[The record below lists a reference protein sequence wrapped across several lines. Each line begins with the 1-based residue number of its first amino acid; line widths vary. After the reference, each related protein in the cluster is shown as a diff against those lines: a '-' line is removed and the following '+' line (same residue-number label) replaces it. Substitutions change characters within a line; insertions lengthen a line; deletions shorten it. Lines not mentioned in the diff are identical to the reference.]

1 MLSDFQTRCHIPR
14 PFRVLGQELR
24 PFTLGHACTLESLGL
39 RSVDEAGAL
48 FMAVLVCTLPPGDF
62 QRLMGTRR
70 LALRVGLWTT
80 SIRAQLAWTRITRG
94 APAAFAIVVRALALF
109 RQYCEHHSAC
119 PEFRQLAEESRG
131 ERSAPRGAPFLE
143 HVRVVLQSKLGYSP
157 AEAIALPLG
166 RALFD
171 YFTYWEV
178 EGRIELLDDE
188 AEKEVNALSEQA
200 EALDHELTI
209 AKAHLIHA
217 ESVWLA
223 SRDRDDAKKLEE
235 AGDAYKELVAIRAA
249 DAANTALE
257 ALHDKRAAAAAAT
270 EPPPQEVAA

>member
-14 PFRVLGQELR
+14 PFRVLGQDLR

-39 RSVDEAGAL
+39 RIVDDAGAL
-48 FMAVLVCTLPPGDF
+48 FLAVLVCTLPPGDF

-70 LALRVGLWTT
+70 LALRVWLWTA
-80 SIRAQLAWTRITRG
+80 SIRVQLAWVRITQG
-94 APAAFAIVVRALALF
+94 APAAFAIVQRAMGLF
-109 RQYCEHHSAC
+109 REYCEHHSAC

-143 HVRVVLQSKLGYSP
+143 HVRVVLQAKLGYSP

-171 YFTYWEV
+171 YFTFWEV

-209 AKAHLIHA
+209 AKANLIDASAQWEAAGGPA
-217 ESVWLA
+217 ELA
-223 SRDRDDAKKLEE
+223 RMKDARKAYEE
-235 AGDAYKELVAIRAA
+235 LLAIRAA
-249 DAANTALE
+249 RTAATAAPQE
-257 ALHDKRAAAAAAT
+257 AAA
-270 EPPPQEVAA
+270 

>member
-39 RSVDEAGAL
+39 RSVDDAGAL

-80 SIRAQLAWTRITRG
+80 SIRAQLAWTRITQG

-119 PEFRQLAEESRG
+119 PEFRQLADEGRG

-178 EGRIELLDDE
+178 EGRIELLDDA
-188 AEKEVNALSEQA
+188 AEQEVNDLSAMADQ
-200 EALDHELTI
+200 LDHELII
-209 AKAHLIHA
+209 AKANVIDA
-217 ESVWLA
+217 ESRWK
-223 SRDRDDAKKLEE
+223 SS
-235 AGDAYKELVAIRAA
+235 GGAA
-249 DAANTALE
+249 EAANLKDARE
-257 ALHDKRAAAAAAT
+257 AYEELLSFCRGAAASPVPQEAAA
-270 EPPPQEVAA
+270 

>member
-39 RSVDEAGAL
+39 RSVDDAGAL
-48 FMAVLVCTLPPGDF
+48 FVAVLVCTLPPGDF

-70 LALRVGLWTT
+70 LALRVWLWTT
-80 SIRAQLAWTRITRG
+80 SIRAQLAWVRITQG
-94 APAAFAIVVRALALF
+94 APAAFGIVLRALALF
-109 RQYCEHHSAC
+109 REYCEHHSAC
-119 PEFRQLAEESRG
+119 PEFRQLADEGRG

-143 HVRVVLQSKLGYSP
+143 HVRVVLQAKLGYSP

-178 EGRIELLDDE
+178 EGRIELLDDA
-188 AEKEVNALSEQA
+188 AEQEVNDLSAQA
-200 EALDHELTI
+200 DQLDHELVL
-209 AKAHLIHA
+209 AKAHVIDA
-217 ESVWLA
+217 ESRWKSSGGAGELA
-223 SRDRDDAKKLEE
+223 QLKDA
-235 AGDAYKELVAIRAA
+235 RA
-249 DAANTALE
+249 ALE
-257 ALHDKRAAAAAAT
+257 ALVAQRAPASTAQEAAA
-270 EPPPQEVAA
+270 

>member
-48 FMAVLVCTLPPGDF
+48 FVAVLVCTLPPGDF

-80 SIRAQLAWTRITRG
+80 SIRAQLAWTRLTRG

-178 EGRIELLDDE
+178 EGRIELLDDA
-188 AEKEVNALSEQA
+188 AEQEVNALSEQA
-200 EALDHELTI
+200 EGLDHELVI
-209 AKAHLIHA
+209 AKANVIHA
-217 ESVWLA
+217 ESLWKSRGGAEEHAAWQAAIKGRNGLLA
-223 SRDRDDAKKLEE
+223 QRLLDGARVPDE
-235 AGDAYKELVAIRAA
+235 
-249 DAANTALE
+249 
-257 ALHDKRAAAAAAT
+257 
-270 EPPPQEVAA
+270 EVAA

>member
-39 RSVDEAGAL
+39 RSVDDAGAL

-80 SIRAQLAWTRITRG
+80 SIRAQLAWTRITQG

-119 PEFRQLAEESRG
+119 PEFRQLADEGRG

-178 EGRIELLDDE
+178 EGRIELLDDA
-188 AEKEVNALSEQA
+188 AEQEVNDLSAMADQ
-200 EALDHELTI
+200 LDHEPII
-209 AKAHLIHA
+209 AKANVIDA
-217 ESVWLA
+217 ESRWK
-223 SRDRDDAKKLEE
+223 SS
-235 AGDAYKELVAIRAA
+235 GGAA
-249 DAANTALE
+249 EAANLKDARE
-257 ALHDKRAAAAAAT
+257 AYEELLSFCRATAAAPAPQEAAA
-270 EPPPQEVAA
+270 